1 MNETSRPDKPAIYRK
16 TAILQKNGIFAAV
29 GVYSYLDELHA
40 VASFDP
46 RCAKGKQH
54 YRNSF
59 ETRTAAVTSF
69 ETSVATSRDRG
80 WTVAWNAAPNNSYLS

>member
-1 MNETSRPDKPAIYRK
+1 MMNETSRPDKPVMIYRK

-29 GVYSYLDELHA
+29 GVYSYLDALHA

-46 RCAKGKQH
+46 KGKQH